1 MGTHFKKSIFDE
13 HVQVGLLG
21 WRQKVKE
28 KKELKAALGG
38 GSTARGGS
46 SGGSSIG
53 IQMAGIGRRE
63 ATSPPPPPS
72 DIQPANGS

>member
-21 WRQKVKE
+21 WRQKAKE
-28 KKELKAALGG
+28 KGLKTALGG
-38 GSTARGGS
+38 GSTQGGPTQGGS
-46 SGGSSIG
+46 SGGSSIT
-53 IQMAGIGRRE
+53 IPMIGIGRKE
-63 ATSPPPPPS
+63 ATTPPH